1 MQIDLRSA
9 ARTAEIAA
17 DAKERAADPLAP
29 KRLVAA
35 NDNNEDP
42 RWPLFSFPGGWYA
55 TS

>member
-9 ARTAEIAA
+9 ARTAESAA
-17 DAKERAADPLAP
+17 VAKERAADPLATR
-29 KRLVAA
+29 RLVAA

-42 RWPLFSFPGGWYA
+42 RWPFFPFPGGWYA